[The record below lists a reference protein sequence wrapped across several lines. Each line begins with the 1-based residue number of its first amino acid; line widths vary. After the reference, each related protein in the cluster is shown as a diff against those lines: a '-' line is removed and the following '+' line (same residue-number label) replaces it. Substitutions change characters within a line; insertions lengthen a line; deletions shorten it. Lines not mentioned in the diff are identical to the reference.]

1 MIRNSR
7 MATEPYDIAVWV
19 LTPNGLDLA
28 QRLSRYRSGLHLHCP
43 LRLAGVCPHMTVRP
57 FERLIDAVAEHF
69 NLYSG
74 HIFIMA
80 TGIVVRGIAPLLR
93 HKSVDPAVVVDDA
106 GRFAISLVAG
116 HIGGDNRLAKD
127 VAERLDAVAVITTA
141 TDSHGRPAVDA
152 LAMEAGLTIENPDAI
167 KAINMALLAGEPVA
181 LHDPDAWLAEAL
193 GASAL
198 PIAYGTKGWPERI
211 PQGIF
216 VDDRCTALPS
226 ALLVLRPPSL
236 VAGIGCNRNTHAEE
250 IAGLLHDVL
259 SAHRLSPLSLAA
271 IASVDLKQDE
281 GGLLS
286 LATTLALP
294 LVFYSRESLNQVR
307 HVPHPS
313 PMAVKHIG
321 VQSVCEAAALLSAGN
336 GTLIVPKQKSANVT
350 VAIARRPSSWSAPVP
365 ATSIIF
371 PSVRGKCWPS
381 PTPLS
386 GMAPTST

>member
-1 MIRNSR
+1 

-19 LTPNGLDLA
+19 LTPNGLNLA
-28 QRLSRYRSGLHLHCP
+28 QRLSRCWSGLNLFCP
-43 LRLAGVCPHMTVRP
+43 SRLAVAYDRMTVRP
-57 FERLIDAVAEHF
+57 FERLIDAVAENFHR
-69 NLYSG
+69 YGG

-93 HKSVDPAVVVDDA
+93 HKSVDPAVVVLDDA
-106 GRFAISLVAG
+106 GRFVISLVAG
-116 HIGGDNRLAKD
+116 HIGGANRLAEA
-127 VAERLDAVAVITTA
+127 VAARLEAVAVITTA
-141 TDSHGRPAVDA
+141 TDSHGRPAVDV
-152 LAMEAGLTIENPDAI
+152 LAVEAGLKIENPGAI
-167 KAINMALLAGEPVA
+167 KAINMALLAGEPAA
-181 LHDPDAWLAEAL
+181 LHDPGAWVAEAL
-193 GASAL
+193 GVSTH
-198 PIAYGTKGWPERI
+198 PITCGVQGWPGGI

-216 VDDRCTALPS
+216 VDDRCPSLPS
-226 ALLVLRPPSL
+226 GVLVLRPPSL
-236 VAGIGCNRNTHAEE
+236 VAGIGCNRNTLAEE
-250 IAGLLHDVL
+250 IAGLLHDAL
-259 SAHRLSPLSLAA
+259 AAHDLSPLSLAI

-286 LATTLALP
+286 LANTFAVP
-294 LVFYSRESLNQVR
+294 LVFYSRESLNQIR

-336 GTLIVPKQKSANVT
+336 GSLIVPKQKSANVT

-371 PSVRGKCWPS
+371 PSARGKCWPS
-381 PTPLS
+381 LTPLS

>member
-1 MIRNSR
+1 
-7 MATEPYDIAVWV
+7 MATEPYDIAVWI

-28 QRLSRYRSGLHLHCP
+28 QRLSRCWSGLDLHCP
-43 LRLAGVCPHMTVRP
+43 LRLAGVCQRMTVRP
-57 FERLIDAVAEHF
+57 FERLIDAVAENFHC
-69 NLYSG
+69 YSG

-80 TGIVVRGIAPLLR
+80 TGIVVRTIASLLR
-93 HKSVDPAVVVDDA
+93 HKSVDPAVVVVDDA
-106 GRFAISLVAG
+106 GRFAISLLAG
-116 HIGGDNRLAKD
+116 HIGGANRLARD
-127 VAERLDAVAVITTA
+127 VAARLEAVAVITTA

-152 LAMEAGLTIENPDAI
+152 LAIEAGLKIENPGVI

-181 LHDPDAWLAEAL
+181 LHDPDAWVAEAL
-193 GASAL
+193 GASAH
-198 PIAYGTKGWPERI
+198 PVVCGAQGWPEEL

-216 VDDRCTALPS
+216 VDDRCPSLPS
-226 ALLVLRPPSL
+226 DLLVLRPPSL
-236 VAGIGCNRNTHAEE
+236 VAGIGCNRNTPAEE
-250 IAGLLHDVL
+250 IKVLLHDVL
-259 SAHRLSPLSLAA
+259 AAHRLSPLSLAA

-281 GGLLS
+281 GGLVS
-286 LATTLALP
+286 LANTLAVP

-371 PSVRGKCWPS
+371 PGARGKCWPS

-386 GMAPTST
+386 GMALTST

>member
-1 MIRNSR
+1 
-7 MATEPYDIAVWV
+7 MATEPHDIAVWV
-19 LTPNGLDLA
+19 LTANGLDLA
-28 QRLSRYRSGLHLHCP
+28 QRLSRCWSGLNLHCP
-43 LRLAGVCPHMTVRP
+43 LRLAGACQHLTVRP
-57 FERLIDAVAEHF
+57 FDRLIDAVAENFHR
-69 NLYSG
+69 YSG

-93 HKSVDPAVVVDDA
+93 HKSLDPAVVVVDDA

-116 HIGGDNRLAKD
+116 HIGGANCLAKD
-127 VAERLDAVAVITTA
+127 VAARLDAVAVITTA

-152 LAMEAGLTIENPDAI
+152 LAMEAGLKIENPGAI

-181 LHDPDAWLAEAL
+181 LHDPGVWLAEAL
-193 GASAL
+193 GASAH
-198 PIAYGTKGWPERI
+198 PIVCGAQGWPEGI

-236 VAGIGCNRNTHAEE
+236 VAGIGCNRNTPAEE

-259 SAHRLSPLSLAA
+259 SAHGLSPFSLAA

-286 LATTLALP
+286 LATTLAVP
-294 LVFYSRESLNQVR
+294 LIFYSRESLNQVR

-321 VQSVCEAAALLSAGN
+321 VQSVCEAAALLNAGN

-371 PSVRGKCWPS
+371 PSARGKCWPS